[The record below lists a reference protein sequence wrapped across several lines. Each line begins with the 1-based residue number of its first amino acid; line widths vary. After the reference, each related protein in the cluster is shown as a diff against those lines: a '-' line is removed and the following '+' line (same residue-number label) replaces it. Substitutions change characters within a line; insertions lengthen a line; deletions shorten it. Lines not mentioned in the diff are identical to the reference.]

1 MDPALLTL
9 AGVLF
14 GGVGLKVV
22 EKILNRG
29 KEKNDTASELRAE
42 LRNDIARL
50 REELKEETKDADLY
64 KQKYWEL
71 KAELLIVNHK
81 ANKVIETVD
90 NKHKDAHLG
99 DDLKGL
105 EYPGK

>member
-1 MDPALLTL
+1 MDPAIIGL
-9 AGVLF
+9 AGTLL
-14 GGVGLKVV
+14 GGVGVKVAD
-22 EKILNRG
+22 KLMSRG

-71 KAELLIVNHK
+71 KAELLIQNHK
-81 ANKVIETVD
+81 ANKVIEVV
-90 NKHKDAHLG
+90 NEKHPESHLG
-99 DDLKGL
+99 EDLKGL
-105 EYPGK
+105 EYPGR